1 MDFNELNMITF
12 EKGERII
19 DIIIYN
25 NKNNEKIVIA
35 WTKNIIFKFA
45 RK

>member
-12 EKGERII
+12 EKRERII

-25 NKNNEKIVIA
+25 NKNNEK
-35 WTKNIIFKFA
+35 NSNSLY
-45 RK
+45 